1 MEEHLEET
9 TQFQKK
15 MMKMSLQQIKNSK
28 KKLLDKKKN
37 GPSEEKKTAADTQIK
52 SATFQQVDDYGVET
66 DEK

>member
-1 MEEHLEET
+1 
-9 TQFQKK
+9 
-15 MMKMSLQQIKNSK
+15 MKMSLQQIKNSK

-37 GPSEEKKTAADTQIK
+37 GPPEEKKTAADTQIK